1 MFLDLLR
8 QDYADHFDW
17 RKGRMDSIFRIQPD
31 NVNGLALVAPQQLW
45 TKFNYFG
52 AVSRFFSDAM
62 IGDMPSSDPAAS
74 LLLENL
80 TEHWSVTGEGCI
92 VGTPGMYRAVRPDYV
107 YPVFN
112 IYDRDSIDGF
122 VFAFPERNRKYETR
136 EENRVTYAE
145 RARVIQYDATTGQAW
160 QSIRQY
166 RQGWVA
172 DTPLGDPVDIGRV
185 IWIDTKDGVFN
196 QMDGIVREINV
207 RLNILQQF
215 LNTVSKSIL
224 QIDTD
229 AISGGTVGRGSD
241 QNAINRASSTG
252 LGLTVDPPF
261 VGEEGAR
268 YVERSGAGLTESLD
282 YMRTLLGQLSV
293 ISGVPDYI
301 FGVQLGRPTDETE
314 RILFS
319 GQAKVSR
326 FRRNIETAFGMI
338 GSPIKFA
345 TEPFTTRSQKLDGVV
360 KQYESGL
367 ITLNE
372 GRLTLGYPPLP
383 DGDKLFDGAI
393 GNAAVRAML
402 TNGGA

>member
-17 RKGRMDSIFRIQPD
+17 RKGRMDSIYRIAPD
-31 NVNGLALVAPQQLW
+31 NVNGLAVVAPNQLS

-62 IGDMPSSDPAAS
+62 LGDMPAIGAAGS

-80 TEHWSVTGEGCI
+80 TEHWAVTGEGCI
-92 VGTPGMYRAVRPDYV
+92 VGPPGKQRAVRPDYV
-107 YPVFN
+107 YPVLN

-122 VFAFPERNRKYETR
+122 VFVFPERNREYETR
-136 EENRVTYAE
+136 EQNRATYAE
-145 RARVIQYDATTGQAW
+145 KARVIEYDATTGAANI
-160 QSIRQY
+160 SIREY
-166 RQGWVA
+166 RTGWIA
-172 DTPLGDPVDIGRV
+172 DDPKGDPVEIGSV
-185 IWIDTKDGVFN
+185 IWLDTKDGVYA
-196 QMDGIVREINV
+196 QMDGMVREINV

-229 AISGGTVGRGSD
+229 AISGGTVARGSD
-241 QNAINRASSTG
+241 QAAVNRASAAG

-268 YVERSGAGLTESLD
+268 YVERSGQGLTESLE
-282 YMRTLLGQLSV
+282 YIQMLLGQLSV
-293 ISGVPDYI
+293 VSGVPDYV
-301 FGVQLGRPTDETE
+301 FGAQLSKPGDESE

-319 GQAKVSR
+319 GQAKVNR
-326 FRRNIETAFGMI
+326 FRRNVETAFGMI
-338 GSPIKFA
+338 GYPLKYAS
-345 TEPFTTRSQKLDGVV
+345 EPFTTRSQKLNGIIR
-360 KQYESGL
+360 QYEAGI

-372 GRLTLGYPPLP
+372 ARFYLGYDTLTGMDTFVNPAMT
-383 DGDKLFDGAI
+383 G
-393 GNAAVRAML
+393 AML
-402 TNGGA
+402 RTALTGGQ

>member
-17 RKGRMDSIFRIQPD
+17 RKGRMDSIFRIQAD
-31 NVNGLALVAPQQLW
+31 NINGLALVNPQQLW

-62 IGDMPSSDPAAS
+62 IGDMPSADAAAA

-80 TEHWSVTGEGCI
+80 TDHWSVTGEGCI
-92 VGTPGMYRAVRPDYV
+92 VGRPGVYRAIRPDYV

-112 IYDRDSIDGF
+112 IYDRDTIDGF
-122 VFAFPERNRKYETR
+122 VFVFPERNREYETR

-145 RARVIQYDATTGQAW
+145 RARVIQYDAVAGTAYE
-160 QSIRQY
+160 SVRAY

-172 DTPLGDPVDIGRV
+172 DTPLGDPVDIGQV
-185 IWIDTKDGVFN
+185 IWIDTKDGVYS
-196 QMDGIVREINV
+196 QMDGIIREINV

-224 QIDTD
+224 QIDVD
-229 AISGGTVGRGSD
+229 AINGGTVGRGSQD
-241 QNAINRASSTG
+241 DVNAASANA

-268 YVERSGAGLTESLD
+268 YIERSGAGLTESLE

-326 FRRNIETAFGMI
+326 FRRNIETAFRMI
-338 GSPIKFA
+338 GYDMRFI
-345 TEPFTTRSQKLDGVV
+345 TEPFTTRSQKLDGII
-360 KQYESGL
+360 KQWDAGL
-367 ITLNE
+367 ITDLE
-372 GRLTLGYPPLP
+372 ARTALGWDATPTGGQL
-383 DGDKLFDGAI
+383 
-393 GNAAVRAML
+393 RL
-402 TNGGA
+402 TNGGN